1 MRSSTVL
8 SVIAIAAV
16 GAQAAPLLDPLG
28 FLNQAIH
35 TATATVEN
43 WFLYPNCMWK
53 GVQSNPGYAVYQSWD
68 NNAANIQGGQNP
80 GTSLKAC
87 EVQCNNLATCTGVV
101 LNSNYCYSKNNVYLK
116 QNFNKNSASVL
127 ALKGTCA
134 GQYATG
140 TVPDEMNK
148 ACCWS

>member
-1 MRSSTVL
+1 VKSSATTLLRKHSTVSPWL
-8 SVIAIAAV
+8 PELTLMS
-16 GAQAAPLLDPLG
+16 
-28 FLNQAIH
+28 F
-35 TATATVEN
+35 
-43 WFLYPNCMWK
+43 
-53 GVQSNPGYAVYQSWD
+53 S
-68 NNAANIQGGQNP
+68 
-80 GTSLKAC
+80 
-87 EVQCNNLATCTGVV
+87 CTGVV
-101 LNSNYCYSKNNVYLK
+101 LNNNYCYSKNNVYLK